1 MDRIATIV
9 QCVCMLITAGLM
21 VLVAWAVGVR
31 LEQFASRLDRV
42 ESSITASGKAVK
54 VVDELKRRGLVV
66 NQDEAARVRSG
77 GE

>member
-1 MDRIATIV
+1 MDRLTTIV

-54 VVDELKRRGLVV
+54 VIDELKRRGLVV

-77 GE
+77 GD